1 MKKQSMYVAFLTTL
15 TMMASAYASAQARTV
30 AAVSSVPATTTST
43 ISTASVKHLGNPPG
57 SVVFQVLFDNPSGEK
72 FSVTI
77 RDTDGATLY
86 QDNYTDKKFD
96 KKYQLPKEQAE
107 KLKFIIK
114 GTKTNQVQTFEVN
127 STSRIIEELVVLKV
141 G

>member
-1 MKKQSMYVAFLTTL
+1 MLITTL
-15 TMMASAYASAQARTV
+15 SVMATIRAGAQAVAV
-30 AAVSSVPATTTST
+30 AAIAPAAAKGATTT
-43 ISTASVKHLGNPPG
+43 AAVKHLGNPPG
-57 SVVFQVLFDNPSGEK
+57 SAVFQVLYDNPSGEK
-72 FSVTI
+72 FTVTI
-77 RDTDGATLY
+77 RDIDGSTLY
-86 QDNYTDKKFD
+86 QDSYTDRKFD

-127 STSRIIEELVVLKV
+127 SSTRVIEELVVRKV